1 MQQCFILAIGSTHFM
16 PCHLTTVEH
25 TSTMSLVGRD
35 IHHLRVSYLLR
46 KSDDDDVDNNV
57 EKQVGDGD
65 PVLKL
70 NSKDEKQQ
78 HCSG

>member
-1 MQQCFILAIGSTHFM
+1 
-16 PCHLTTVEH
+16 
-25 TSTMSLVGRD
+25 MSLVGRD

-70 NSKDEKQQ
+70 NS
-78 HCSG
+78 

>member
-1 MQQCFILAIGSTHFM
+1 M
-16 PCHLTTVEH
+16 
-25 TSTMSLVGRD
+25 
-35 IHHLRVSYLLR
+35 R

-70 NSKDEKQQ
+70 NSKDVKTITLLLIT
-78 HCSG
+78 GNRFKLRLP